1 MHEGPTNPTLSG
13 IKNKLKVI
21 VPVLGLLVF
30 LGLLLYKM
38 GRENWVK
45 CWEALTTADVKWL
58 AYAFGVVAI
67 LPLLSAVRLHI
78 YLRASQ
84 LTKPYKRCLSAIL
97 AAMSLNA
104 VLPARGGDLVKVTF
118 LEDDIKKLP
127 PMVGVT
133 ILERV
138 FDILI
143 LCILALIG
151 SLATGNQIAANL
163 SLLALCAPISA
174 LFALKFADRIPVI
187 GKKLKSLS
195 RACQTAMKAPG
206 LLICAWG
213 VASICWISNLLVMFL
228 LFRAVDANLE
238 FTTVAATMPLAIL
251 VGILPLSISGMGTRD
266 GAMVFLL
273 GKTIQ
278 SGTVLAGTFLYT
290 AAVYWFL
297 AIIGL
302 VFLGKESLRK
312 IEEQTRQ
319 NQENLN
325 QEQAETKKS

>member
-1 MHEGPTNPTLSG
+1 MPEGRANPTLSA
-13 IKNKLKVI
+13 IKAKLKVI
-21 VPVLGLLVF
+21 IPLLGLF
-30 LGLLLYKM
+30 AILGILLNKVEWSHFRDSLANAKP
-38 GRENWVK
+38 
-45 CWEALTTADVKWL
+45 KWL
-58 AYAFGVVAI
+58 AFAFGVAAI
-67 LPLLSAVRLHI
+67 QPLLTAVRLHI

-118 LEDDIKKLP
+118 LEDDIKKFP

-174 LFALKFADRIPVI
+174 LFALNFADRIPVI

-266 GAMVFLL
+266 GAMIFLL

-312 IEEQTRQ
+312 IEKQTRR
-319 NQENLN
+319 NKESLNL
-325 QEQAETKKS
+325 EKAETKRS

>member
-1 MHEGPTNPTLSG
+1 
-13 IKNKLKVI
+13 
-21 VPVLGLLVF
+21 
-30 LGLLLYKM
+30 M

-45 CWEALTTADVKWL
+45 CWEELTTADVKWL
-58 AYAFGVVAI
+58 AYAFGVAAI
-67 LPLLSAVRLHI
+67 QPLLTAVRLHI

-127 PMVGVT
+127 AMVGVT

-163 SLLALCAPISA
+163 SLLALCAPIGA
-174 LFALKFADRIPVI
+174 LFALNFADHIPVI

-195 RACQTAMKAPG
+195 WACQTAMKAPG
-206 LLICAWG
+206 LLICGWG
-213 VASICWISNLLVMFL
+213 VASICWISNLLVMFF

-273 GKTIQ
+273 ETIP

-312 IEEQTRQ
+312 IEEQTRR
-319 NQENLN
+319 NKENLP
-325 QEQAETKKS
+325 QEQAKIKKS